1 MHKLKLLVTTNEP
14 SVPTNG
20 TMTLMSQNFFARLGS
35 NYGGDVKE
43 KKFDAQDEQHELSD
57 LLNVV
62 SDRRHS

>member
-1 MHKLKLLVTTNEP
+1 MNR

-20 TMTLMSQNFFARLGS
+20 TMTLMSQNFFARLWS
-35 NYGGDVKE
+35 NCGGDVKE
-43 KKFDAQDEQHELSD
+43 KKFDAQDEQHELSY